1 MSIWYVLIIVA
12 LASCVIHCLWQISK
26 AIERLTESL
35 ATVSSE
41 LVNMNLKLEGVES
54 ITGEGPAKSASP
66 PDNDVDPIEAIEAAI
81 SNFENLKRIDSKNP
95 QQNR

>member
-26 AIERLTESL
+26 AIDRLTDGLS
-35 ATVSSE
+35 TVTSE
-41 LVNMNLKLEGVES
+41 LVNINLKLEGVEPA
-54 ITGEGPAKSASP
+54 TGEEPDKSAIP
-66 PDNDVDPIEAIEAAI
+66 PDNDVDPIDAIEAAI

-95 QQNR
+95 QQNK